1 MNCDSPAS
9 ASSRI
14 SLRTDCN
21 SIRCPVSLKYEW
33 SLLKKDENSSHP
45 QWSTQI
51 NIKNLLGTKV
61 DSKNLVIKEQMLE
74 PGSSYKIKVDVLSA
88 NGSFGWA
95 VYQFDTVASPS
106 GGTCHGVQLD
116 RKDVGSWLNIT
127 CQGWR
132 DKHMPLSYEFF
143 RELEDGELDML
154 SSGVWPHSVVYIP
167 PVEENVVRFKVAVV
181 NVLGAADTTGFSFKV
196 FIYRRLSDCLMIL
209 MAVTRGQSR
218 LGIRVS
224 ASMRKENPNISCY
237 LSLLFTFFACP
248 TSVYDSNSALDQ
260 RMQKTVKLTDR
271 RTVRN
276 CMKSTLMN
284 YFPK

>member
-1 MNCDSPAS
+1 MNCALPAF

-14 SLRTDCN
+14 SLTTDCN

-33 SLLKKDENSSHP
+33 SLLKKDGKNSHP
-45 QWSTQI
+45 LWSTQI
-51 NIKNLLGTKV
+51 NLKSLLGTEV

-132 DKHMPLSYEFF
+132 DEHMPLSYELFL
-143 RELEDGELDML
+143 ELEDGELDML
-154 SSGVWPHSVVYIP
+154 SYGVWPHSVVYIP
-167 PVEENVVRFKVAVV
+167 PIEEDVVRVKVAVV
-181 NVLGAADTTGFSFKV
+181 NFLEAAYTTGFSIKV
-196 FIYRRLSDCLMIL
+196 LVI
-209 MAVTRGQSR
+209 
-218 LGIRVS
+218 
-224 ASMRKENPNISCY
+224 
-237 LSLLFTFFACP
+237 
-248 TSVYDSNSALDQ
+248 
-260 RMQKTVKLTDR
+260 
-271 RTVRN
+271 
-276 CMKSTLMN
+276 
-284 YFPK
+284 

>member
-1 MNCDSPAS
+1 
-9 ASSRI
+9 
-14 SLRTDCN
+14 
-21 SIRCPVSLKYEW
+21 
-33 SLLKKDENSSHP
+33 
-45 QWSTQI
+45 
-51 NIKNLLGTKV
+51 
-61 DSKNLVIKEQMLE
+61 
-74 PGSSYKIKVDVLSA
+74 
-88 NGSFGWA
+88 
-95 VYQFDTVASPS
+95 
-106 GGTCHGVQLD
+106 
-116 RKDVGSWLNIT
+116 
-127 CQGWR
+127 
-132 DKHMPLSYEFF
+132 MPLSYEFF

-167 PVEENVVRFKVAVV
+167 PVEEDVVRFKVAVV

-224 ASMRKENPNISCY
+224 ASMRKENPNISCF

-276 CMKSTLMN
+276 CMKSTLMY